1 MRHRFEDSCNINI
14 LNWKL
19 YRKINFIRS
28 WSSRK
33 VQFLSETSSFLPLKI
48 EHAIIYFQFRE
59 FYVPFMTLQSIGFKF
74 FAKVIK
80 GSCVFCCSSCISFNP
95 TSHLNKLLS
104 ELIYAERDSLSVT
117 AYTDNQSLH
126 NNLHST
132 KQTLQKRL
140 IVDTSS
146 LHEMVNRNEAQ
157 ICRQERINR

>member
-1 MRHRFEDSCNINI
+1 
-14 LNWKL
+14 
-19 YRKINFIRS
+19 
-28 WSSRK
+28 
-33 VQFLSETSSFLPLKI
+33 
-48 EHAIIYFQFRE
+48 
-59 FYVPFMTLQSIGFKF
+59 MTLQSIGFKF

-95 TSHLNKLLS
+95 TNHLNKLLS